1 MWWPQLWPGY
11 DEAASIWQ
19 PVSDIPKF
27 GIWPLI
33 LGTLKVTIVAMAV
46 SVPLGV
52 GAAVYVSQYAGP
64 RTREIVKP
72 VVELLAGIPS
82 VVLGFF
88 ALMVMATWF
97 QNVFHLESRL
107 NALVSGV
114 ALSFAVIPVIF
125 TLSEE
130 ALRAVPRSYVEA
142 SIALGAARWQTIARV
157 ILPAASPGIAAGVA
171 LGLGRAVGETMIVLM
186 ASGNAAIVSASLADS
201 TRTISA
207 TIAAELAE
215 VVFGGAHYTVLFFLG
230 TLLFLVTFG
239 INTRRRLGDPPDEAA
254 ARERDVTA
262 GVGSGPRDARR
273 SRALAAAVARR
284 TRKNLFADGALA
296 VASGATLLIVLVDPG
311 GDPVRRRS
319 ATGRRT
325 CRWAF
330 LTAGAARRHDRGRDL
345 PGDLRHGRDGHPD
358 DARRRADRRR
368 HRDLPARVRLAGVAG
383 DARDPDRGRQPG
395 RRAVDR
401 VRPVRPRLLRA
412 VRGRRHRQDALPRRE
427 GLRPAGADLGGADDG
442 GADPAGGDRRDRGG
456 AARRAARAARGVA
469 GARRHQVPDRVQ
481 RRRARRRAPAS

>member
-1 MWWPQLWPGY
+1 MSQSRHQFVNDECFHATVTTPEGAMTFARQKRRSNARVTVPAAKPPRLMLARAPLWHRAAEWLLHALAFSAVVAIVLILVFIAKEAVPILYSKVVREEVTLAKMWWPQLWPGY
-11 DEAASIWQ
+11 DEAASVWQ

-27 GIWPLI
+27 GLWPLI
-33 LGTLKVTIVAMAV
+33 IGTLKVTIVAMAV

-52 GAAVYVSQYAGP
+52 GAAVFVSQYARP
-64 RTREIVKP
+64 RVAEIVKP

-88 ALMVMATWF
+88 ALMVMASWF
-97 QNVFHLESRL
+97 QDLLHLESRL

-186 ASGNAAIVSASLADS
+186 ASGNAAIVSASFADS
-201 TRTISA
+201 ARTIAA

-239 INTRRRLGDPPDEAA
+239 INSVGDWAIRRMKRRLGS
-254 ARERDVTA
+254 T
-262 GVGSGPRDARR
+262 
-273 SRALAAAVARR
+273 
-284 TRKNLFADGALA
+284 T
-296 VASGATLLIVLVDPG
+296 
-311 GDPVRRRS
+311 
-319 ATGRRT
+319 
-325 CRWAF
+325 
-330 LTAGAARRHDRGRDL
+330 
-345 PGDLRHGRDGHPD
+345 
-358 DARRRADRRR
+358 
-368 HRDLPARVRLAGVAG
+368 
-383 DARDPDRGRQPG
+383 
-395 RRAVDR
+395 
-401 VRPVRPRLLRA
+401 
-412 VRGRRHRQDALPRRE
+412 
-427 GLRPAGADLGGADDG
+427 
-442 GADPAGGDRRDRGG
+442 
-456 AARRAARAARGVA
+456 
-469 GARRHQVPDRVQ
+469 
-481 RRRARRRAPAS
+481 